1 MCLYNILYMEKIQ
14 YQKGGFNIKSY
25 KQILIICGLI
35 GAIII
40 GACIYFYLNKNEDYS
55 YLEVLNEEIQV
66 TDVIE
71 DEKKEIVVHIT
82 GEVVNEGIVK
92 LVEGSRVVDAIES
105 AGGATKEANL
115 SKINL
120 AYLLEDG
127 TKLYIPNIND
137 EEDKEYISNSS
148 INSETGNS
156 KKTLKVNINTAKS
169 EELQKL
175 PGIGEAMAS
184 RIITYRKENGKFN
197 KIEDLKNVSGIGD
210 TKFNNIKSYIYI
222 VII

>member
-156 KKTLKVNINTAKS
+156 K
-169 EELQKL
+169 
-175 PGIGEAMAS
+175 
-184 RIITYRKENGKFN
+184 
-197 KIEDLKNVSGIGD
+197 
-210 TKFNNIKSYIYI
+210 NIKS
-222 VII
+222 